1 MPEITIVITAYNLQA
16 YLDQCLQ
23 EFMAQTFQDF
33 DVLIVDCL
41 LYTSSARTLESAQ
54 SKGRGVYP
62 HRFVECWLALGCHRK
77 CFKRK
82 SDVDRDG
89 CRLSLIHI

>member
-33 DVLIVDCL
+33 DVLIVDDCS
-41 LYTSSARTLESAQ
+41 T
-54 SKGRGVYP
+54 
-62 HRFVECWLALGCHRK
+62 
-77 CFKRK
+77 
-82 SDVDRDG
+82 DG
-89 CRLSLIHI
+89 TRRIIREWC

>member
-33 DVLIVDCL
+33 DVLIVDDCSTDGTRRIIREWCKRCPDRIKA
-41 LYTSSARTLESAQ
+41 LYLE
-54 SKGRGVYP
+54 KN
-62 HRFVECWLALGCHRK
+62 
-77 CFKRK
+77 
-82 SDVDRDG
+82 
-89 CRLSLIHI
+89 

>member
-33 DVLIVDCL
+33 DVLIVDDCS
-41 LYTSSARTLESAQ
+41 TDGSSGNGANAVPTESRHFIL
-54 SKGRGVYP
+54 K
-62 HRFVECWLALGCHRK
+62 K
-77 CFKRK
+77 
-82 SDVDRDG
+82 
-89 CRLSLIHI
+89 I

>member
-33 DVLIVDCL
+33 DVLIVIIL
-41 LYTSSARTLESAQ
+41 LA
-54 SKGRGVYP
+54 
-62 HRFVECWLALGCHRK
+62 F
-77 CFKRK
+77 F
-82 SDVDRDG
+82 
-89 CRLSLIHI
+89 I

>member
-33 DVLIVDCL
+33 DVLIVDDCS
-41 LYTSSARTLESAQ
+41 TDGKRQIGRRIES
-54 SKGRGVYP
+54 GRRVCQNMRGT
-62 HRFVECWLALGCHRK
+62 HRD
-77 CFKRK
+77 
-82 SDVDRDG
+82 SQ
-89 CRLSLIHI
+89 